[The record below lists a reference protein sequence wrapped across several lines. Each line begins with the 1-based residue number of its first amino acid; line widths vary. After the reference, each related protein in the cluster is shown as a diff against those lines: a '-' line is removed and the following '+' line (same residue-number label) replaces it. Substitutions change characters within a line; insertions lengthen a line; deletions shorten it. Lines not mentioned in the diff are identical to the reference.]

1 MADDEPIRQQYESG
15 DAGRGG
21 GSSPPPGGAPPGDPG
36 PPPGAPEP
44 RRLFRSRENRILA
57 GVAGGLARYFA
68 IDPIIVRIAFAALAV
83 FGGVGVFL
91 YLAAVLFVPDEGAAG
106 QPAGAALAGRGRLA
120 TALGAGVLAI
130 AGIVLIG
137 DLFWFPGPI
146 VLLAVGAI
154 ALYAILRTDGGVP
167 PTAGRVAA
175 RIGIG
180 VAILAASV
188 AGLALSA
195 WASGMGYGAVVAA
208 IVVALGIALVAGA
221 VTRRRE
227 ARWLVLPALVLAVPL
242 GVVSAADIDLR
253 GGFGERLY
261 RPASAAAL
269 APAYRLGAGRMEIDL
284 RNVDFAGPERR
295 VDVGLGMGEAVVLV
309 PRNVCVETHATVGA
323 GLARA
328 LDRAEGGMDVE
339 VGDRV
344 PSPRG
349 VPRVVVNAALGM
361 GQLQVVNDPE
371 AARGGGHRGKRGP
384 GGRDR
389 GGRDGG
395 PQRSERGEGDG
406 PPWSEDGEGD
416 GPPWSDDG
424 PGRARGDSSVPPQDN
439 AACRPGVAQ
448 ARGGDR

>member
-1 MADDEPIRQQYESG
+1 MADEEPTRQQPHS
-15 DAGRGG
+15 RSG
-21 GSSPPPGGAPPGDPG
+21 GSGSPPGGAPPGG
-36 PPPGAPEP
+36 SGQPPGGPEP
-44 RRLFRSRENRILA
+44 RRLFRSRENRVVA
-57 GVAGGLARYFA
+57 GVAGGVAHYFG
-68 IDPIIVRIAFAALAV
+68 IDPIIVRIAFAALVV

-91 YLAAVLFVPDEGAAG
+91 YLAAVLFVPDEGAPG
-106 QPAGAALAGRGRLA
+106 QPPGASLAGSGRLA
-120 TALGAGVLAI
+120 TAVGAGVLAI

-137 DLFWFPGPI
+137 DLFSFPGPI

-154 ALYAILRTDGGVP
+154 ALYAVLRTEGGAP
-167 PTAGRVAA
+167 PTARRVAA

-180 VAILAASV
+180 VALLAASV
-188 AGLALSA
+188 AGLVLSA

-208 IVVALGIALVAGA
+208 VVVALGFALVAGA

-242 GVVSAADIDLR
+242 GVVAAADIDLR

-261 RPASAAAL
+261 RPGSTAEIAS
-269 APAYRLGAGRMEIDL
+269 AYRLGTGRMEIDL
-284 RNVDFAGPERR
+284 RNVDFAGAERR
-295 VDVGLGMGEAVVLV
+295 VNVGLGMGEAVVVV

-328 LDRAEGGMDVE
+328 LDRADGGMDVE

-349 VPRVVVNAALGM
+349 VPRVVVNADLGM

-371 AARGGGHRGKRGP
+371 AAWRGGHRGMRGR
-384 GGRDR
+384 GDRDR

-395 PQRSERGEGDG
+395 P
-406 PPWSEDGEGD
+406 PWSEGNS
-416 GPPWSDDG
+416 PPWSDG
-424 PGRARGDSSVPPQDN
+424 PSPVRDSFVSPQDN
-439 AACRPGVAQ
+439 AACRPATAQ
-448 ARGGDR
+448 AQGGDR